1 MRPTVTEQL
10 RGLRVI
16 LEGVVAP
23 EVSAPYPRDM
33 LGVVVTTLADL
44 ERRWSSVFVIMRD
57 ECTEIDRLVAD
68 ARPHVDGALATR
80 IDTALD
86 ELVPD
91 WLDHDA
97 VLGRYERRRALL
109 AEVVPAIADRDG
121 TAEVQ
126 ARVVAHLRAHVA
138 RVA

>member
-23 EVSAPYPRDM
+23 EVTAPYPRDM
-33 LGVVVTTLADL
+33 LATVVTTLAQL
-44 ERRWSSVFVIMRD
+44 EQRWTHTLVIMRD
-57 ECTEIDRLVAD
+57 ECAEIDRLVGD
-68 ARPHVDGALATR
+68 ALPYVDDALAAR
-80 IDTALD
+80 IRSTLD

-91 WLDHDA
+91 SLDHDA

-109 AEVVPAIADRDG
+109 ADVIPVIQRRDD
-121 TAEVQ
+121 TDVLQ
-126 ARVVAHLRAHVA
+126 ARVVAHLRAHLAHVA
-138 RVA
+138 